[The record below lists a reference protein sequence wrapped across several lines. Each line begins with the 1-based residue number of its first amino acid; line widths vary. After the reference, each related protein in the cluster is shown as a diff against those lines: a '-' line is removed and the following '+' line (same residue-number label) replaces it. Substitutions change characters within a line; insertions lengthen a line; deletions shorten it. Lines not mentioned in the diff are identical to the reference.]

1 MSTDKK
7 NQMHLVAQLPS
18 GQGIEQGGWRWPGA
32 DKAAFINEDVY
43 IKGAQLAEKGK
54 LDGFF
59 LTDSPG
65 IYIDVKEMPPHHSLE
80 PLMLT
85 ALMAKATERIGL
97 ITTMSTS
104 LNEPYNIARAM
115 RTLDLISKGRA
126 GWNVVTTGA
135 APVLLNYYSEILNH
149 EEKHA
154 RSTEVWE
161 AVLKLWGSWH
171 KDALKLEVASG
182 LFADDSL
189 IQPIHYKGKYVT
201 TKGPILLPPSDQGM
215 PVIFTAGGGQYG
227 YAFAATK
234 ADAMYS
240 NPPTLAYA
248 IAFWKS
254 MEASIKQAGRNPDQF
269 TVFNGIGVSIASS
282 EKEALARRAAL
293 DELGD
298 PKSRLRYLGH
308 MLNIPT
314 TGLDIDKP
322 IPPELLKIAY
332 PSPSDQRS
340 KFACDL
346 AKQGFTIRE
355 VLAHG
360 PINYHPIFLGTP
372 ESIADK
378 FQQWF
383 EAGVGRGFSVVPDSG
398 LDSLTDFVEQVV
410 PILQKRGLLRAA
422 YTGSTLREHLGLPYQ
437 NGFTEQDTKASLAI
451 H

>member
-1 MSTDKK
+1 M
-7 NQMHLVAQLPS
+7 
-18 GQGIEQGGWRWPGA
+18 
-32 DKAAFINEDVY
+32 
-43 IKGAQLAEKGK
+43 
-54 LDGFF
+54 
-59 LTDSPG
+59 TDSPG
-65 IYIDVKEMPPHHSLE
+65 ITIDVKEMPPHHSFD
-80 PLMLT
+80 PMMLM

-97 ITTMSTS
+97 ISTMSTS

-135 APVLLNYYSEILNH
+135 GQVLLNFFSGILNH
-149 EEKHA
+149 DQKHA

-171 KDALKLEVASG
+171 KDALKLDVESG

-189 IQPIHYKGKYVT
+189 IQPINYKGKYVT
-201 TKGPILLPPSDQGM
+201 TKGPINMPPSDQGM
-215 PVIFTAGGGQYG
+215 PVVFTAGGGNYG
-227 YAFAATK
+227 FEFAARK

-240 NPPTLAYA
+240 NPPTLEYA
-248 IAFWKS
+248 TSFWKS
-254 MEASIKQAGRNPDQF
+254 IVASLKQAGRNPDHF

-298 PKSRLRYLGH
+298 PASRQQYLSH
-308 MLNIPT
+308 MLNIPI
-314 TGLDIDKP
+314 TGLDIDAP
-322 IPPELLKIAY
+322 IPDRLLKLAR
-332 PSPSDQRS
+332 PNRTDQRS
-340 KFACDL
+340 QFAYDL
-346 AKQGFTIRE
+346 AMKGFTIRE

-372 ESIADK
+372 EQNADK

-383 EAGVGRGFSVVPDSG
+383 EAGVGKGFSVVPDSG

-410 PILQKRGLLRAA
+410 PILQKRGLLHTE
-422 YTGSTLREHLGLPYQ
+422 YTGSTLREHLGLPYL
-437 NGFTEQDTKASLAI
+437 NGFAEFEKKTTVATL
-451 H
+451 

>member
-1 MSTDKK
+1 
-7 NQMHLVAQLPS
+7 MHIIAQLPS

-43 IKGAQLAEKGK
+43 VKGAQLAEKGK

-65 IYIDVKEMPPHHSLE
+65 IYVDMTKMPPHHSLD

-85 ALMAKATERIGL
+85 ALMAKATEHIGL

-104 LNEPYNIARAM
+104 LHEPYNIARAM
-115 RTLDLISKGRA
+115 RSLDLMSKGRA

-135 APVLLNYYSEILNH
+135 APVLLNYYPEILNH
-149 EEKHA
+149 DEKHA

-171 KDALKLEVASG
+171 KDALKLDVETG
-182 LFADDSL
+182 LFADSSL
-189 IQPIHYKGKYVT
+189 IQPINYKGKYVT
-201 TKGPILLPPSDQGM
+201 TRGPINMPPSQQGM
-215 PVIFTAGGGQYG
+215 PVIFTAGGGNYG
-227 YAFAATK
+227 YEFATTK

-240 NPPTLAYA
+240 NPPTLEYA

-254 MEASIKQAGRNPDQF
+254 MAASIRQAGRNPDQF

-282 EKEALARRAAL
+282 EKEALERRAAL

-298 PKSRLRYLGH
+298 PKSRWQYLGY

-314 TGLDIDKP
+314 SGIDPDKP
-322 IPPELLKIAY
+322 IPAELLKRAY

-340 KFACDL
+340 QYAYDL
-346 AKQGFTIRE
+346 VKKGFTVRE

-383 EAGVGRGFSVVPDSG
+383 EAGVGNGFSVVPDSG

-410 PILQKRGLLRAA
+410 PILQKRGLLRTA
-422 YTGSTLREHLGLPYQ
+422 YIGSTLREHLGLPYQ
-437 NGFTEQDTKASLAI
+437 NGLPEQKVIATSAK
-451 H
+451 

>member
-1 MSTDKK
+1 MSTDNK
-7 NQMHLVAQLPS
+7 NQMHIIAQLPS
-18 GQGIEQGGWRWPGA
+18 GQGIEPGGWRWPGA

-43 IKGAQLAEKGK
+43 IKGVQLAEKGK

-59 LTDSPG
+59 MTDSPG
-65 IYIDVKEMPPHHSLE
+65 ITIDVKEMPPHHSFD
-80 PLMLT
+80 PMMLM

-97 ITTMSTS
+97 ISTMSTS

-135 APVLLNYYSEILNH
+135 GPVLLNFFSGILNH
-149 EEKHA
+149 DQKHA

-171 KDALKLEVASG
+171 KDALKLDVESG

-189 IQPIHYKGKYVT
+189 IQPINYKGKYVT
-201 TKGPILLPPSDQGM
+201 TKGPINMPPSDQGM
-215 PVIFTAGGGQYG
+215 PVVFTAGGGNYG
-227 YAFAATK
+227 YEFAATK

-240 NPPTLAYA
+240 NPPTLEYA
-248 IAFWKS
+248 ISFWKS
-254 MEASIKQAGRNPDQF
+254 MEISLKQAGRNPDHF

-282 EKEALARRAAL
+282 EKEALAKRAAL
-293 DELGD
+293 DEFGD
-298 PKSRLRYLGH
+298 PTSRQQYLSH
-308 MLNIPT
+308 MLNIPI
-314 TGLDIDKP
+314 TGLEIDAP
-322 IPPELLKIAY
+322 IPDRLLKLAR
-332 PSPSDQRS
+332 PNRADQRS
-340 KFACDL
+340 QYAYDL
-346 AKQGFTIRE
+346 AMKGFTIRE

-372 ESIADK
+372 EQIADK

-383 EAGVGRGFSVVPDSG
+383 EAGVGKGFSVVPDSG

-410 PILQKRGLLRAA
+410 PILQKRGLLRTE
-422 YTGSTLREHLGLPYQ
+422 YTGSTLREHLGLPYR
-437 NGFTEQDTKASLAI
+437 NGFAEFEKKTTVAI
-451 H
+451 L

>member
-65 IYIDVKEMPPHHSLE
+65 IYIDVKEMPPHHSLD

-115 RTLDLISKGRA
+115 RSLDLISKGRA

-135 APVLLNYYSEILNH
+135 APVLLNYYSAILNH

-189 IQPIHYKGKYVT
+189 IQPINYKGKYVT

-240 NPPTLAYA
+240 NPPTLEYA

-254 MEASIKQAGRNPDQF
+254 MAASIKQAGRNPDQF

-308 MLNIPT
+308 MLNIPAI
-314 TGLDIDKP
+314 GLDIDKP

-340 KFACDL
+340 KFAYDL
-346 AKQGFTIRE
+346 AKKGFTIRE

-383 EAGVGRGFSVVPDSG
+383 EAGVGKGFSVVPDSG

-410 PILQKRGLLRAA
+410 PILQRRGLLRTA